1 MPAAPRMRQLRRDK
15 TVFSLAMNARRL
27 RVEEDDRVARQPHL
41 RESPDT
47 ELKLIQQ
54 VADQWVG
61 LAGAY
66 IVQKHRCSVPQ
77 AMQLLAELFLEIEQ
91 AVPLG
96 EIRVVPL
103 SQVMNLPP
111 GLLSVNTAP
120 EI

>member
-1 MPAAPRMRQLRRDK
+1 MRQLRRDK

-47 ELKLIQQ
+47 ELRLIQQ
-54 VADQWVG
+54 VADHWVG

-66 IVQKHRCSVPQ
+66 IVQRHRCSAPQ
-77 AMQLLAELFLEIEQ
+77 AMQSLAELLQELAETVPLQ
-91 AVPLG
+91 AV
-96 EIRVVPL
+96 RDVPL

-111 GLLSVNTAP
+111 GLLGRHA
-120 EI
+120 